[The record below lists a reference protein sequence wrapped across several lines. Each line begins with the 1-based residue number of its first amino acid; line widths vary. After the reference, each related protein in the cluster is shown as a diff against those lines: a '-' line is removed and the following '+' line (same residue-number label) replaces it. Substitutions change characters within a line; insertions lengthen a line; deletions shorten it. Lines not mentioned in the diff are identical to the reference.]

1 MSSRQPD
8 DDELLSDDELA
19 ILERA
24 MESGGQSGIEFGSS
38 QRTEYRSAFKLIE
51 ELSAPIRKAI
61 ESLDSPPI
69 LEDYDELTELARGG
83 MGVVYKGLHKK
94 TQRYDAVKVMRPDR
108 LAG

>member
-1 MSSRQPD
+1 
-8 DDELLSDDELA
+8 
-19 ILERA
+19 
-24 MESGGQSGIEFGSS
+24 MESGDKSCIEFGSR
-38 QRTEYRSAFKLIE
+38 QRREYRAAFKLID

-61 ESLDSPPI
+61 ESLDSPPK

-108 LAG
+108 LTGPANQTC